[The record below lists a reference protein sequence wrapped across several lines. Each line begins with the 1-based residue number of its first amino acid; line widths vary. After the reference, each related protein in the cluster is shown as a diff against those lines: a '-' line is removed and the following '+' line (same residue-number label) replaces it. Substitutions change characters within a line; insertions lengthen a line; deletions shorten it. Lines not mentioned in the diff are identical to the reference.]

1 MAFINFNLE
10 FNTTKISLKPIVATF
25 ELAKTIFDVISEN
38 REFYKYTPVATIQ
51 DKVQMFGFLKN
62 AQKEKE
68 TRTKATYI
76 MYNNNVFVG
85 MCYVFNID
93 LYNKTAEI
101 GCWGT
106 PQATKLGLVSHA
118 FTVLSNK
125 CFDNG
130 FRRITT
136 SVDSKNID
144 AYKVAENSGF
154 IRNQMVFFTKER

>member
-1 MAFINFNLE
+1 MW
-10 FNTTKISLKPIVATF
+10 
-25 ELAKTIFDVISEN
+25 
-38 REFYKYTPVATIQ
+38 
-51 DKVQMFGFLKN
+51 
-62 AQKEKE
+62 
-68 TRTKATYI
+68 
-76 MYNNNVFVG
+76 YNNNVFVG

-101 GCWGT
+101 GCWVT

-125 CFDNG
+125 CFDSG
-130 FRRITT
+130 FCRITT

-144 AYKVAENSGF
+144 GCKIAEKSGF